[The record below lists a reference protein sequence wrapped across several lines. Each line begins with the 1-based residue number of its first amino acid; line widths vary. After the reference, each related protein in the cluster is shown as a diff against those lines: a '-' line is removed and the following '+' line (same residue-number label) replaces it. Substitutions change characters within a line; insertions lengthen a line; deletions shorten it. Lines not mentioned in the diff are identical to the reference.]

1 MISASRKPTPVLP
14 FCCIR
19 LLCKRKERKEKKK
32 DTNLNVA
39 VDDVLFIFKG

>member
-19 LLCKRKERKEKKK
+19 LLCKRKEKKKKK